1 MSSRRQQIR
10 QSLNVNLSQRLALT
24 PSLLQKIELLTLSNL
39 ELAEMIREELV
50 ANPILEDGAET
61 EDQVQDQDIAEA
73 GVSKTD
79 IEIPENPTAET
90 PIDALDDID
99 YDYFFNEYL
108 DSGPR
113 QQEFEESDRPSFEN
127 FLIHPPSLY
136 DHLNW
141 QLSLSTS
148 PENTVDLAYEIV
160 GNLDPDGYLKISLEE
175 FCAAEECTQ
184 EEAEEA
190 LRLVQSL
197 DPVGVGARDLQEC
210 LLLQLKAMKGDLSLE
225 ERIVREF
232 LPLIQAHKHKEICAK
247 LNCDPEDLAG
257 SLEII
262 RSLNPKPGQRYN
274 PAEAQYIVPEVTITK
289 IDDEFVALLNDD
301 GMPRLRLNPAYREM
315 IRGGKTSGETKEFL
329 REKLRSAMD
338 LLRSIDQR
346 KQTIYRVCSC
356 IIRRQREF
364 LESGI
369 EYLKPMLIK
378 DVASELGVHSSTISR
393 VVTNKYIHTPQG
405 VMELRKFFT
414 IGVEREDGK
423 EVSIVQVKHRIKEM
437 IDSED
442 SSKPYSDDQLSQ
454 MLTRQGIHITRRTV
468 AKYREQMHIAGSR
481 ERKIGYQY

>member
-39 ELAEMIREELV
+39 ELAELIREEMV

-61 EDQVQDQDIAEA
+61 DDPVQEIADA
-73 GVSKTD
+73 GVAKAD
-79 IEIPENPTAET
+79 VELPENQQESPG
-90 PIDALDDID
+90 DALEDID
-99 YDYFFNEYL
+99 YDYFFNDYL

-113 QQEFEESDRPSFEN
+113 QREYEESDRPSFEN
-127 FLIHPPSLY
+127 FLVHPPSLY

-141 QLSLSTS
+141 QLSLANE
-148 PENTVDLAYEIV
+148 PERIRDLAYEIV
-160 GNLDPDGYLKISLEE
+160 GNLDPDGYLMLSLEE
-175 FCAAEECTQ
+175 FCAAEECTM
-184 EEAEEA
+184 EEAETA

-197 DPVGVGARDLQEC
+197 DPTGVGARNLPEC
-210 LLLQLKAMKGDLSLE
+210 LLLQLRAMKGDLSLE
-225 ERIVREF
+225 EKIVQEF

-262 RSLNPKPGQRYN
+262 RALNPKPGQRYN
-274 PAEAQYIVPEVTITK
+274 PSEAQYIVPEVTITK
-289 IDDEFVALLNDD
+289 IDNEFVALLNDD

-315 IRGGKTSGETKEFL
+315 IKGNKTAGETKEFL
-329 REKLRSAMD
+329 KEKFRSAMD

-346 KQTIYRVCSC
+346 KQTIYRVCNC
-356 IIRRQREF
+356 VIRRQREF

-369 EYLKPMLIK
+369 EHLKPMLIK
-378 DVASELGVHSSTISR
+378 DVANELGVHSSTISR
-393 VVTNKYIHTPQG
+393 VVTNKYVHTPQG

-414 IGVEREDGK
+414 IGMEREDGR
-423 EVSIVQVKHRIKEM
+423 EISIVQVKHRIKEM
-437 IDSED
+437 IDTED
-442 SSKPYSDDQLSQ
+442 STKPYSDDQLSQ

-468 AKYREQMHIAGSR
+468 AKYREQMHIPGSR
-481 ERKIGYQY
+481 ERKIGYQF